1 MSNEL
6 EVLKQSSHPHVMRAI
21 ELLYDDKYYYIVS
34 EILRGGELEDRI
46 DNIYAAEDGNQLNE
60 TISAYIVN

>member
-1 MSNEL
+1 
-6 EVLKQSSHPHVMRAI
+6 MRAI